1 MSKVSCLETLEKML
15 NYYNEIL
22 VFTKDYD
29 IIRFNSDLKT
39 VRAVTNNILQ
49 IGELSKKLDAD
60 FKNKHSA
67 VINWDY
73 LRLTRNLIAHDSEN
87 ISHKRLW
94 DTAKYDL
101 SQVNGVLMVLYHDLN
116 VSLNQTAVKPK
127 VVKPNTANNTKNKPK
142 SKNISKTNNAKPKSR
157 QSNRSD
163 DVYRCSNGT
172 VTRRNVWQY

>member
-1 MSKVSCLETLEKML
+1 MSKGSCLAIIEKML

-22 VFTKDYD
+22 MFTKDYD
-29 IIRFNSDLKT
+29 IVRFNSDLKT

-60 FKNKHSA
+60 FKSKHSA
-67 VINWDY
+67 VVNWDY

-101 SQVNGVLMVLYHDLN
+101 SQVNGVLMVLYYDLN
-116 VSLNQTAVKPK
+116 VSLNQTAVKPNINSS
-127 VVKPNTANNTKNKPK
+127 VKSK
-142 SKNISKTNNAKPKSR
+142 SKNISSTNNVRPRSK

-163 DVYRCSNGT
+163 NVYRCSNGT
-172 VTRRNVWQY
+172 VTRRNVWQ

>member
-1 MSKVSCLETLEKML
+1 MSKASCLAIIEKML

-22 VFTKDYD
+22 MFTKDYD

-60 FKNKHSA
+60 FKSNHSA
-67 VINWDY
+67 VVNWDY

-101 SQVNGVLMVLYHDLN
+101 SQVNGVLMILYHDLN

-127 VVKPNTANNTKNKPK
+127 VVKNNTNNSVKSK
-142 SKNISKTNNAKPKSR
+142 SKNISSTNNVRPKSK
-157 QSNRSD
+157 QSNRGA

-172 VTRRNVWQY
+172 VTRRNVWQ